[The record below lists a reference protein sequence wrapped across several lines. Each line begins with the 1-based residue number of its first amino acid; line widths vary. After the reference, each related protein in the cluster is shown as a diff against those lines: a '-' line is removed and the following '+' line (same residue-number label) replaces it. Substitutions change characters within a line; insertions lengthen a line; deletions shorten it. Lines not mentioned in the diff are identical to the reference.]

1 MNWASASVVTNV
13 AKFIMEQGYGCT
25 VSVVPSDTVPAITS
39 VAENGEPDIVTE
51 LWLNSTGEVYE
62 RLEAEGKVVRAGKV
76 LDPGGVEGW
85 WIPTYLA
92 EAHPELKTIDGILAH
107 PELVGGRFNNCPDG
121 WGCRIVNDNLVRAL
135 DLEGAG
141 IEVFN
146 HGSGETLASS
156 MAQLLAR
163 ARGDEADAPGSV
175 WDLPFPSMDALNEA
189 CPAFPQSRE
198 LTKGLEEGFLNIKDS
213 LSVVLDP
220 ITQPL
225 SWFLDGA
232 LYVMLNTPWWLVM
245 PLLLAVVYLVTRSWR
260 LVGFVALSVLLLA
273 FIDHYDYAM
282 QTLAIIFVCAFLCV
296 LLGVP
301 IGIAMSRS
309 DLMQRLTLP
318 VLDMLQT
325 LPPFVYLI
333 PLIFLFS
340 VTESKL
346 YGIAIIL
353 YAIVPVIRLTDLGIR
368 LVDKDV
374 IEAADAFGMTPRQ
387 KLFKVQIPLALPNI
401 MAGVN
406 QTIMMS
412 LAMVVIASLV
422 SAPGLGVLVLRG
434 IRNLELGV
442 GLVSGLGIVILAVI
456 LDRVTKASL
465 NRINAAQKP

>member
-1 MNWASASVVTNV
+1 MATYDFVFSSLGLEDW
-13 AKFIMEQGYGCT
+13 C
-25 VSVVPSDTVPAITS
+25 SDGQSDAPMSMAALLQKTKGTDA
-39 VAENGEPDIVTE
+39 
-51 LWLNSTGEVYE
+51 
-62 RLEAEGKVVRAGKV
+62 EAES
-76 LDPGGVEGW
+76 L
-85 WIPTYLA
+85 
-92 EAHPELKTIDGILAH
+92 
-107 PELVGGRFNNCPDG
+107 
-121 WGCRIVNDNLVRAL
+121 
-135 DLEGAG
+135 
-141 IEVFN
+141 
-146 HGSGETLASS
+146 
-156 MAQLLAR
+156 
-163 ARGDEADAPGSV
+163 
-175 WDLPFPSMDALNEA
+175 WDLPFPSMDALNESCA
-189 CPAFPQSRE
+189 AFPKSRE
-198 LTKGLEEGFLNIKDS
+198 LTKGLEEGFLSIKDS

-220 ITQPL
+220 LTQPL
-225 SWFLDGA
+225 SWFLDGT
-232 LYVMLNTPWWLVM
+232 LYGMLNTPWWIVI
-245 PLLLAVVYLVTRSWR
+245 PLLLAVVFVVTKSWR
-260 LVGFVALSVLLLA
+260 LMLFVGGSIVLLA

-301 IGIAMSRS
+301 IGIAMARS
-309 DLMQRLTLP
+309 NSLQRMIIP

-353 YAIVPVIRLTDLGIR
+353 YAIVPVIRLTNLGIR

-387 KLFKVQIPLALPNI
+387 KLYKVQIPLALPNI

-465 NRINAAQKP
+465 ARINVSQKQ

>member
-1 MNWASASVVTNV
+1 MATYDFLFSSLGLKEW
-13 AKFIMEQGYGCT
+13 C
-25 VSVVPSDTVPAITS
+25 
-39 VAENGEPDIVTE
+39 
-51 LWLNSTGEVYE
+51 
-62 RLEAEGKVVRAGKV
+62 AEGTSNAPMTMAA
-76 LDPGGVEGW
+76 L
-85 WIPTYLA
+85 
-92 EAHPELKTIDGILAH
+92 LKKTQGTEQQVDSL
-107 PELVGGRFNNCPDG
+107 
-121 WGCRIVNDNLVRAL
+121 
-135 DLEGAG
+135 
-141 IEVFN
+141 
-146 HGSGETLASS
+146 
-156 MAQLLAR
+156 
-163 ARGDEADAPGSV
+163 
-175 WDLPFPSMDALNEA
+175 WDVPFPSMNALNESCA
-189 CPAFPQSRE
+189 AFPKSRE
-198 LTKGLEEGFLNIKDS
+198 LTKGLEEGFLSIKDS

-220 ITQPL
+220 LTQPL

-232 LYVMLNTPWWLVM
+232 LYVMLNTPWWIVI
-245 PLLLAVVYLVTRSWR
+245 PLLLAVVFVVTKSWKLVA
-260 LVGFVALSVLLLA
+260 FVVVSLFLLA
-273 FIDHYDYAM
+273 FIDYYRYAM
-282 QTLAIIFVCAFLCV
+282 ETLSIIFVCAFLCV

-301 IGIAMSRS
+301 IGIAMSRN
-309 DLMQRLTLP
+309 DMMQRMTIP

-353 YAIVPVIRLTDLGIR
+353 YAIVPVIRLTNLGIR

-374 IEAADAFGMTPRQ
+374 IEAADAFGMTSQQ

-422 SAPGLGVLVLRG
+422 SAPGLGVLVLQG

-442 GLVSGLGIVILAVI
+442 GLVAGLGIVILAVI

-465 NRINAAQKP
+465 ARINASQKQ